1 MAAGNGERDARQLSA
16 RDASA
21 ANALR
26 HLLAAGQAYRVALA
40 RRYDVHVIDMTAMEI
55 IGQSTRPLTQQQLA
69 LRLTLSP
76 GTLTAIVDRL
86 EAARFVER
94 RRHPVDR
101 RARLISLTPDGR
113 DLVAFVDR
121 HLSAALNAAGAAI
134 TDPGALGTAVEQIA
148 LRLEADIRT
157 MAAGVRDQL
166 RVVDDLPDPG
176 R

>member
-1 MAAGNGERDARQLSA
+1 MAAGNGEPDARQSGA
-16 RDASA
+16 HDASA

-69 LRLTLSP
+69 LRLALSP

-113 DLVAFVDR
+113 ALVASVDR
-121 HLSAALNAAGAAI
+121 HLSAALSAA
-134 TDPGALGTAVEQIA
+134 DPGDLGTAVEQIA
-148 LRLEADIRT
+148 LRLEDDIRSV
-157 MAAGVRDQL
+157 AAGIRDQL
-166 RVVDDLPDPG
+166 RVVDDLSDAEQ
-176 R
+176 